1 MRDNSSSHLNT
12 RNRTVRSYVL
22 RGGRMSRRQQ
32 WGYENLRA
40 VYGIRPSERV
50 FDFRELFG
58 NDNPVVLEIGF
69 GNGTATARIAE
80 ANVELNYLGIEVFK
94 AGIGNLLSIIDERG
108 LENVRVIEG
117 DGEEILRR
125 RVPEA
130 SLSGVHIFFPDPW
143 PKKKHHKRRLI
154 QPEFVEIL
162 TAKLEES
169 GYLYFVTDWENYA
182 LHALELFEGERSL
195 TNRFDRFAPPQEW
208 RPVTRFEEK
217 GLEKRHSIFE
227 LVYEKR

>member
-1 MRDNSSSHLNT
+1 MKDNSGSRLNT
-12 RNRTVRSYVL
+12 RNRSVRTYVL

-32 WGYENLRA
+32 RGYENLRD

-50 FDFRELFG
+50 IDFRELFG

-69 GNGTATARIAE
+69 GNGAATARIAE
-80 ANVELNYLGIEVFK
+80 ANVGLNYLGIEVFK
-94 AGIGNLLSIIDERG
+94 AGIGNLLSIIEERG

-130 SLSGVHIFFPDPW
+130 SLRGVHIFFPDPW

-154 QPEFVEIL
+154 QPEFLQIL

-169 GYLYFVTDWENYA
+169 GYVYFVTDWEDYA
-182 LHALELFEGERSL
+182 LHALELFEAERSL

-227 LVYEKR
+227 LLYEKR